1 MIKFM
6 KSKITIIVAM
16 LLHISMAIAQVETI
30 GESVFNIG
38 EIKTIQSKILNES
51 RTLNIYLPP
60 TYTKDKAYP
69 VLYLLDGSANE
80 DFLHILG
87 LVQFYNMQFQMP
99 DFIVVGIANVDRKRD
114 FTFPTDAADLK
125 KEFPTTGGS
134 SKFINFIENEL
145 QPYIESKYS
154 TTETKFIIG
163 QSLGGLLATEI
174 LLKKPQLF
182 THYLIV
188 SPSLWWDNESLLKI
202 APTLLEQNKNSTAE
216 VYLAVGMKEHMTMIK
231 DAQEMSIAFRNAKNP
246 KVKLD
251 FMEMTNENHA
261 SILHQSINDIFKKMY
276 PLKE

>member
-1 MIKFM
+1 M
-6 KSKITIIVAM
+6 KSKITFLAAFFLFLNMVV
-16 LLHISMAIAQVETI
+16 AQVKTVS
-30 GESVFNIG
+30 ESQLNIG
-38 EIKTIQSKILNES
+38 EIKTIQSKVLGER

-80 DFLHILG
+80 DFLHIVG

-99 DFIVVGIANVDRKRD
+99 DFIVVGVANVDRKRD

-134 SKFINFIENEL
+134 AKFINFIESEL
-145 QPYIESKYS
+145 QPYIQSKYS

-188 SPSLWWDNESLLKI
+188 SPSLWWDNESLLKN
-202 APTLLEQNKNSTAE
+202 APSLLEQNKNRTAE
-216 VYLAVGMKEHMTMIK
+216 VYLAVGMKEHVTMVK
-231 DAQEMSIAFRNAKNP
+231 DAKDMSIAFRNAKNP
-246 KVKLD
+246 KVRFD

>member
-1 MIKFM
+1 M
-6 KSKITIIVAM
+6 KLKITFLVAF
-16 LLHISMAIAQVETI
+16 LLYLNIAVAQVKTVS
-30 GESVFNIG
+30 ESQFDIG
-38 EIKTIQSKILNES
+38 EIKTIQSKILNE
-51 RTLNIYLPP
+51 RRILNIYLPP
-60 TYTKDKAYP
+60 TYNKDKSYP

-80 DFLHILG
+80 DFLHIVG
-87 LVQFYNMQFQMP
+87 LVQFYNLQFQMP

-134 SKFINFIENEL
+134 AKFIDFIESEL
-145 QPYIESKYS
+145 QPYIQSKYS
-154 TTETKFIIG
+154 TTGTKFIIG

-188 SPSLWWDNESLLKI
+188 SPSLWWDNESLLKN
-202 APTLLEQNKNSTAE
+202 APALLEQNKNSTAE
-216 VYLAVGMKEHMTMIK
+216 VYIAVGMKEHVTMIK
-231 DAQEMSIAFRNAKNP
+231 DAKDLRIAFRNAKNP
-246 KVKLD
+246 KVRLD

>member
-1 MIKFM
+1 M
-6 KSKITIIVAM
+6 KSKIT
-16 LLHISMAIAQVETI
+16 LLIAFFLFLNIAVAQVKTVS
-30 GESVFNIG
+30 ESVFNIG
-38 EIKTIQSKILNES
+38 EIKTIQSKVLNER

-60 TYTKDKAYP
+60 TYIKEKAYP
-69 VLYLLDGSANE
+69 VIYLLDGSANE
-80 DFLHILG
+80 DFLHIVG
-87 LVQFYNMQFQMP
+87 LVQFYNLQFQIP

-134 SKFINFIENEL
+134 AKFINFIESEL
-145 QPYIESKYS
+145 QPYIQSKYS

-188 SPSLWWDNESLLKI
+188 SPSLWWDNESLLKN
-202 APTLLEQNKNSTAE
+202 APALLEQNKNRTAE
-216 VYLAVGMKEHMTMIK
+216 VYVAVGMKEHTTMIK
-231 DAQEMSIAFRNAKNP
+231 DAKEMNAVITNANNP
-246 KVKLD
+246 KIKLD

>member
-1 MIKFM
+1 M
-6 KSKITIIVAM
+6 KSKITFLVAFFFF
-16 LLHISMAIAQVETI
+16 LKLAVAQVKTVS
-30 GESVFNIG
+30 ESQLNIG
-38 EIKTIQSKILNES
+38 EIKTIQSIILNES

-80 DFLHILG
+80 DFLHIVG

-114 FTFPTDAADLK
+114 FTFPTDATDLK

-134 SKFINFIENEL
+134 AKFINFIENEL
-145 QPYIESKYS
+145 QPYIQSKYT
-154 TTETKFIIG
+154 TTEKKFIIG

-188 SPSLWWDNESLLKI
+188 SPSLWWDNESLLKN

-216 VYLAVGMKEHMTMIK
+216 IYLAVGMKEHPTMIK
-231 DAQEMSIAFRNAKNP
+231 DTKEMNAVIRNANNP
-246 KVKLD
+246 KIKLD

-261 SILHQSINDIFKKMY
+261 SILHQSVNDIFKKMY

>member
-6 KSKITIIVAM
+6 KLKITIIVAM
-16 LLHISMAIAQVETI
+16 LLHINLAIAQVETVS
-30 GESVFNIG
+30 ESVLAIG
-38 EIKTIQSKILNES
+38 EIKTIQSKVLNEK
-51 RTLNIYLPP
+51 RILNIYLPP

-69 VLYLLDGSANE
+69 VIYLLDGSANE
-80 DFLHILG
+80 DFLHIVG

-134 SKFINFIENEL
+134 AKFINFIESEL
-145 QPYIESKYS
+145 QPYIQSTYR
-154 TTETKFIIG
+154 TTETKFFIG

-188 SPSLWWDNESLLKI
+188 SPSLWWDNESLLKN
-202 APTLLEQNKNSTAE
+202 APALLAQNRSSIAE
-216 VYLAVGMKEHMTMIK
+216 VYIAVGMKEHPTMIK
-231 DAQEMSIAFRNAKNP
+231 DAKEMNVVIRNANNP
-246 KVKLD
+246 KIKLD

>member
-1 MIKFM
+1 M
-6 KSKITIIVAM
+6 KSKITFLVAFFFF
-16 LLHISMAIAQVETI
+16 LNIAVAQVKTVS
-30 GESVFNIG
+30 ESVFNIG

-51 RTLNIYLPP
+51 RTLNIYLP
-60 TYTKDKAYP
+60 TNYTKDKAYP

-80 DFLHILG
+80 DFLHIVG

-114 FTFPTDAADLK
+114 FTFPPDAADLK

-134 SKFINFIENEL
+134 AKFINFIENEL
-145 QPYIESKYS
+145 QPFIQSKYG

-188 SPSLWWDNESLLKI
+188 SPSLWWDNESLLKN
-202 APTLLEQNKNSTAE
+202 APTLLEKNKNSTSE
-216 VYLAVGMKEHMTMIK
+216 VYLAVGMKEHPTMIK
-231 DAQEMSIAFRNAKNP
+231 DAQEMNAVMTNAKNP

>member
-1 MIKFM
+1 MKLKF
-6 KSKITIIVAM
+6 S
-16 LLHISMAIAQVETI
+16 LLTAFLLYCSFSIAQVKTLS
-30 GESVFNIG
+30 ESVFNIG
-38 EIKTIQSKILNES
+38 EIKTIQSKILNER

-60 TYTKDKAYP
+60 TYNKDKAYP

-80 DFLHILG
+80 DFLHIVG

-99 DFIVVGIANVDRKRD
+99 DFIVVGVANVDRKRD

-134 SKFINFIENEL
+134 AKFIDFIENEL
-145 QPYIESKYS
+145 QPYIQSKYS

-188 SPSLWWDNESLLKI
+188 SPSLWWDNESLLKN
-202 APTLLEQNKNSTAE
+202 APALLEQNKNRTAE
-216 VYLAVGMKEHMTMIK
+216 VYIAVGMKEHPTMIK
-231 DAQEMSIAFRNAKNP
+231 DAKDFSNILKDSKNP
-246 KVKLD
+246 TLKVD

>member
-1 MIKFM
+1 M
-6 KSKITIIVAM
+6 KSKITLLAAFFLFLNVAV
-16 LLHISMAIAQVETI
+16 AQVKTVS
-30 GESVFNIG
+30 ESVFNIG
-38 EIKTIQSKILNES
+38 EIKTIQSKILNER

-60 TYTKDKAYP
+60 TYNKDKAYP

-80 DFLHILG
+80 DFLHIVG

-134 SKFINFIENEL
+134 AKFINFIESEL
-145 QPYIESKYS
+145 QPYIQSKYS

-188 SPSLWWDNESLLKI
+188 SPSLWWDNESLLKN
-202 APTLLEQNKNSTAE
+202 APALLEQNKNRTAE
-216 VYLAVGMKEHMTMIK
+216 VYVAVGMKEHVTMIK
-231 DAQEMSIAFRNAKNP
+231 DAKDMSIAFRNAKNP
-246 KVKLD
+246 KVKFD
-251 FMEMTNENHA
+251 FMEMANENHA

>member
-1 MIKFM
+1 MKLKFYLF
-6 KSKITIIVAM
+6 TAF
-16 LLHISMAIAQVETI
+16 LLYCSISIAQVKTVS
-30 GESVFNIG
+30 ESVFTIG
-38 EIKTIQSKILNES
+38 EIKTIQSKILNER

-60 TYTKDKAYP
+60 TYNKDKAYP

-80 DFLHILG
+80 DFLHIVG
-87 LVQFYNMQFQMP
+87 LVQFYNLQFQMP
-99 DFIVVGIANVDRKRD
+99 DFIVVGVANVDRKRD

-134 SKFINFIENEL
+134 AKFINFIESEL
-145 QPYIESKYS
+145 QPYIQSKYS

-188 SPSLWWDNESLLKI
+188 SPSLWWDNESLLRN
-202 APTLLEQNKNSTAE
+202 ALALLEQNRNRTAE
-216 VYLAVGMKEHMTMIK
+216 VYIAVGMKEHPTMIK
-231 DAQEMSIAFRNAKNP
+231 DANDFSDILIHSISPNL
-246 KVKLD
+246 KVVL
-251 FMEMTNENHA
+251 MEIEKENHA
-261 SILHQSINDIFKKMY
+261 SILHQSISDIFKKMY

>member
-1 MIKFM
+1 M
-6 KSKITIIVAM
+6 KSKITYLAAFF
-16 LLHISMAIAQVETI
+16 LFLNMAVAQVKTVS
-30 GESVFNIG
+30 ESQFNIG
-38 EIKTIQSKILNES
+38 EIKTIQSKILNE
-51 RTLNIYLPP
+51 RRVLNIYLPP
-60 TYTKDKAYP
+60 SYVKEKAYP
-69 VLYLLDGSANE
+69 VIYLLDGSANE
-80 DFLHILG
+80 DFLHIVG
-87 LVQFYNMQFQMP
+87 LVQFYAMQYQTP

-134 SKFINFIENEL
+134 AKFINFVESEL
-145 QPYIESKYS
+145 QPYIQSTYS

-188 SPSLWWDNESLLKI
+188 SPSLWWDNESLLKN
-202 APTLLEQNKNSTAE
+202 APALLEQNKSRTAE
-216 VYLAVGMKEHMTMIK
+216 VYIAVGMKEHTTMIK
-231 DAQEMSIAFRNAKNP
+231 DAKDMSVAFRNAKNP
-246 KVKLD
+246 KVRLD

-261 SILHQSINDIFKKMY
+261 SILHQSISDIFRKMF